1 MKYYFKYLSTITHQ
15 SAQKHKS
22 QGGRLNKGSFQYSFL
37 CSHYCTVEQGSASVY
52 LYALHLTVFF

>member
-22 QGGRLNKGSFQYSFL
+22 QGGRLNKGSFQYPFCVAITVQL
-37 CSHYCTVEQGSASVY
+37 NKEMLLFIYMHYI
-52 LYALHLTVFF
+52 